1 MAQTK
6 ISKPQASSDKKL
18 YIAVIVC
25 IVLVIASF
33 VANILLIKYVFE
45 TLDTDYNRYVKQT
58 QSYLREV
65 NLRVQNDPKNEKEI
79 ERLNDINTN
88 HRGLR
93 QKYDTDK
100 NIKI

>member
-6 ISKPQASSDKKL
+6 ISKPQSSSDKKL
-18 YIAVIVC
+18 YIAVIAC

-33 VANILLIKYVFE
+33 VANILLIKYTFD
-45 TLDTDYNRYVKQT
+45 TLDTDYHRYIKQT

-79 ERLNDINTN
+79 EKLNDINTN

-93 QKYDTDK
+93 
-100 NIKI
+100 

>member
-1 MAQTK
+1 MAQPK
-6 ISKPQASSDKKL
+6 LSKPQASSDRKL

-25 IVLVIASF
+25 IILVIVSF
-33 VANILLIKYVFE
+33 VVNILLIKNAFD
-45 TLDTDYNRYVKQT
+45 TLDTDYYRYIKQT

-79 ERLNDINTN
+79 EKLNDINTN

-93 QKYDTDK
+93 
-100 NIKI
+100 